1 MQDTISQAK
10 ARAAAIIAK
19 AEREVAVA
27 GMLPNLPTAPM
38 IVLQKDCVWLV
49 YRPETFGD
57 ILTIFDAFRLVPF
70 CVTKK
75 NGWAATTS
83 RGEVEGA
90 ETKLS
95 DGYAWCSFTQY
106 ADLAPSFKFRAMGD
120 LPDGTPCEVHVE
132 FEGGHWRKG
141 AWHRDL
147 AARFVCENPHHARM
161 EYNLVFRA
169 SSPAFMGQA
178 AFTWYSGT
186 GRNNGSGMC
195 GNGAFMTRDCLAR
208 AIETLEAS
216 A

>member
-1 MQDTISQAK
+1 MTDVLAQAQ
-10 ARAAAIIAK
+10 ARAAAILAK
-19 AEREVAVA
+19 AEREVAIA
-27 GMLPNLPTAPM
+27 AMLPNLPAAPM

-49 YRPETFGD
+49 YRPATFGD
-57 ILTIFDAFRLVPF
+57 VLATFDAFSLVPF
-70 CVTKK
+70 SVTKK
-75 NGWAATTS
+75 DGWVATTS
-83 RGEVEGA
+83 RGDVEGA

-106 ADLAPSFKFRAMGD
+106 ADMSPSFKFRAMGD

-141 AWHRDL
+141 AWHHDL
-147 AARFVCENPHHARM
+147 AARFTCENYHRNRRG
-161 EYNLVFRA
+161 ENLQYRA
-169 SSPAFMGQA
+169 TSPAFMGQA

-208 AIETLEAS
+208 ALETLPA
-216 A
+216 